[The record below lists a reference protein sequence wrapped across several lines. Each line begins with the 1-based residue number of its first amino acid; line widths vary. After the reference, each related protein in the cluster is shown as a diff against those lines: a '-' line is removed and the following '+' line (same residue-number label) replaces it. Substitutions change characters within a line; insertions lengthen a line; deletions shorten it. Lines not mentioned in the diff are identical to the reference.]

1 MFFAVNLR
9 ILGSLGIEHRYE
21 IMKTMILEVDA
32 ALAMEYR
39 DIYLK
44 FDKSK
49 KVLGLTPRKFVR
61 AFVEDRLREEIDF
74 VREQLNDAG
83 I

>member
-1 MFFAVNLR
+1 
-9 ILGSLGIEHRYE
+9 
-21 IMKTMILEVDA
+21 MKTMILEVDA